1 MAVKKSF
8 SNEIV
13 DADYFLEMTGT
24 AKFLYF
30 YLGMHT
36 DSKGFTNAPK
46 NLTKIAGCK
55 ELLIEKGYVKPT
67 EDGVQVLLK

>member
-1 MAVKKSF
+1 MF

-13 DADYFLEMTGT
+13 DADYFLEMPGT
-24 AKFLYF
+24 AKVPVLL
-30 YLGMHT
+30 LGKHT
-36 DSKGFTNAPK
+36 MTARALQSTKG
-46 NLTKIAGCK
+46 LTKIAGCNPGDL